1 MCSPVRSCSISGCD
15 SARTFLSSRAG
26 LQQRSRGAAGRGPV
40 VLDAGA
46 FTSWGSVGRL
56 GVNDFEIPVFGKHPA
71 LRTLYEKLAQ
81 THPLWVRLCGSGS
94 AVAAVY
100 ANPALRDDAALML
113 GEKQQ
118 QLIKTMTRAIPAPG
132 PEPVP

>member
-1 MCSPVRSCSISGCD
+1 M
-15 SARTFLSSRAG
+15 
-26 LQQRSRGAAGRGPV
+26 

-46 FTSWGSVGRL
+46 FTGWGSVGRL
-56 GVNDFEIPVFGKHPA
+56 GGNDFEIPVFGKHPA